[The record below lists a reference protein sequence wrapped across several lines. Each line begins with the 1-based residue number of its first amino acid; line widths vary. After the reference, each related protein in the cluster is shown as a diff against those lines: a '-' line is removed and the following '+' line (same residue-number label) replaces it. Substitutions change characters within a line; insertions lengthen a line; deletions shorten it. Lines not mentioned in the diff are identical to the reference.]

1 MGMLTVME
9 HGSVC
14 CVTADK
20 AGAEMFYDYAKV
32 HVKAGDGGNGI
43 VAWRREKYVPMG
55 GPAGGDGGDGGS
67 IILEADN
74 NLRTLIDFRYN
85 THYKADRGKH
95 GQGSSMHGSDA
106 EDKVLRV
113 PVGTVVR
120 DAETTQILADLT
132 TPGQRV
138 VVAKGGRGGRGN
150 THFVSSTHRAPTLA
164 ENGDA
169 GEERWITLELKLLA
183 DVGLVGFPNVGKS
196 TIISHVSAAKPKIAD
211 YHFTTIV
218 PNLGM
223 VKVDEGRS
231 FVMADIPG
239 LIEGAADGAG
249 LGHRFLRHTERT
261 KVLVHVL
268 DISGSEGR
276 DPLEDF
282 AVVNRELERYN
293 AALMKRPMVIAA
305 NKTDIMGDVDYL
317 ARLQQELPE
326 YEVFP
331 ISAATGE
338 GLKPLIYRLA
348 QLVEQVEL
356 EPEETTSAEEIK
368 VTRAVE
374 EKVKFIIERDSNG
387 TFVVSGP
394 EIERHWK
401 RTNFANDDAVSRFLQ
416 IVEAMGVV
424 QALREQGCKDG
435 DTVRIQDIEFDFM
448 D

>member
-1 MGMLTVME
+1 MDMV
-9 HGSVC
+9 HGFVC
-14 CVTADK
+14 YAMVDK
-20 AGAEMFYDYAKV
+20 AGGNMFYDYAKV

-55 GPAGGDGGDGGS
+55 GPAGGDGGNGGS

-85 THYKADRGKH
+85 THYKAERGKH
-95 GQGSSMHGSDA
+95 GQGSSMHGSSA
-106 EDKVLRV
+106 EDKILKV

-120 DAETTQILADLT
+120 DAETEQILADLT
-132 TPGQRV
+132 ASGQRV

-239 LIEGAADGAG
+239 LIEGAAEGAG

-276 DPLEDF
+276 NPLEDF
-282 AVVNRELERYN
+282 AIVNQELERYN
-293 AALMKRPMVIAA
+293 SKLMKRPMVIAA
-305 NKTDIMGDVDYL
+305 NKTDILGEEDYL
-317 ARLQQELPE
+317 TRLKEELPE

-338 GLKPLIYRLA
+338 GLRPLVYRLA
-348 QLVEQVEL
+348 ELVEQTEL
-356 EPEETTSAEEIK
+356 EVEEVTPTDEVK
-368 VTRAVE
+368 VTKALE
-374 EKVKFIIERDSNG
+374 DEVKFVIEQDEFG
-387 TFVVSGP
+387 VYVVSGA
-394 EIERHWK
+394 EIERQWR
-401 RTNFANDDAVSRFLQ
+401 RTNFVNEDAVSRFLQ

-424 QALREQGCKDG
+424 NALRDIGCKDG
-435 DTVRIQDIEFDFM
+435 DTVRIKDVEFDFV